1 MKYEEKE
8 HLPYN
13 RKTDD
18 HEEKTRTV
26 ELSPFSIEGTMYNI
40 PPKIFNKS
48 FLLKAI
54 CMFYR
59 SDEHKIILTQERREY
74 PQILTES
81 TEKVYNYD
89 HDQFLQSVKMS
100 KTGKGYVRVSLYEVG
115 KPNPIKIDKF
125 KPWRILHG
133 SNKEEP
139 EWWYT
144 FGCNFTL
151 KAGNYFLLFD
161 NIDIDVNEFNKYE
174 SLIEANNA
182 FKWKWWGSDSFGPSF
197 YLDNGMWVFP
207 FRIYETM

>member
-26 ELSPFSIEGTMYNI
+26 ELSPFSIEGTTYNI